1 MFNKTIFRCFICFL
15 LIINYTW
22 FVQCTERLKKPTVLI
37 AILIRNKA
45 HTLPY
50 FLSLLEQQNY
60 PKNRIKLWIRSDN
73 NIDNTSEILR
83 EWLAEESEKYHTVDT
98 FIDDNS
104 NGFED
109 EKSSTDWSVL
119 RFTHVINLRQEAL
132 DYARKIWADFIWMI
146 DADTFLMD
154 PNTLTNLISKEQVVV
169 APLLK
174 SDGLYSN
181 YWAGMTDNYYYL
193 RTEKYQLIL
202 YREDVGCFNVPMVHS
217 AILINLNMVQSDFLS
232 YNFTNLPKYDGPLD
246 DVITFAVG
254 ANETGVP
261 LYICNDHFY
270 GYIMVPLGKDETIK
284 EDFQRLTNIKLQ
296 MLSENHLSIS
306 NSMKKFISSPKKDTM
321 GLDNIYMINLLR
333 RPERRTRMYRLFEEL
348 GAQVE
353 TFNAVDGSELREE
366 DLNKLDMK
374 LMAGYEDPF
383 HKRPMT
389 TGEIGCFLSHYYIW
403 NQVLNSKYERVMILE
418 DDISFEP
425 FFRQKLYFLLSELS
439 TLKIP
444 WDLIY
449 IGRKRLIEKDESWVE
464 GSRYLVNAA
473 YSYWTLGYILS
484 ATGARKLVEAKP
496 LQNMIPVDEYIPILS
511 NAHPREDWKK
521 HYPVRNLKVLST
533 NPLLIYPTHY
543 TGDLGYISDT
553 ENSKIVLDNQG
564 SNTLKNRDEL

>member
-1 MFNKTIFRCFICFL
+1 MFSKTIFRCFICFL
-15 LIINYTW
+15 LISDYTW
-22 FVQCTERLKKPTVLI
+22 FIQCTERLKKPTILI

-73 NIDNTSEILR
+73 NIDNTSEVLR
-83 EWLAEESEKYHTVDT
+83 AWLAEESEKYHTIDT

-109 EKSSTDWSVL
+109 EKSSTNWSPL
-119 RFTHVINLRQEAL
+119 RFKHVINLRQEAL
-132 DYARKIWADFIWMI
+132 DYARKIWADFIWML

-154 PNTLTNLISKEQVVV
+154 PNTLTNLILKEQVVV

-181 YWAGMTDNYYYL
+181 FWAGMTDDYYYL

-202 YREDVGCFNVPMVHS
+202 YREDVGCFNVPMIHS
-217 AILINLNMVQSDFLS
+217 AVLINLNMIQSDLLS

-254 ANETGVP
+254 ANESGVP
-261 LYICNDHFY
+261 LYICNDQLY
-270 GYIMVPLGKDETIK
+270 GYIMVPLGEDETIK
-284 EDFQRLTNIKLQ
+284 EDLQRLTNIKLQ
-296 MLSENHLSIS
+296 MLSEDHLSIS
-306 NSMKKFISSPKKDTM
+306 NSMKKFISFPKKDTL

-333 RPERRTRMYRLFEEL
+333 RSERRTRMYRLLEEL

-353 TFNAVDGSELREE
+353 TFNAVDGSKLSEE
-366 DLNKLDMK
+366 DLNKLDVK
-374 LMAGYEDPF
+374 LMAEYEDPY

-403 NQVLNSKYERVMILE
+403 NQVLNNKYERVMILE

-439 TLKIP
+439 TLQIP

-464 GSRYLVNAA
+464 GSKYLVNAA

-496 LQNMIPVDEYIPILS
+496 LQNIIPVDEYIPILS

-533 NPLLIYPTHY
+533 NPLLIHPTHY

-553 ENSKIVLDNQG
+553 ENSKIVFDNQG
-564 SNTLKNRDEL
+564 SNILKNRDEL